1 MHTTILVPYHHT
13 FDGLIHILLGSFSH
27 CLARYYHP
35 QLLLFIRMRVS
46 LLPSK
51 ALSYRLATLFPTL
64 FALTSTVRGVQCFAS
79 LAAPSFTYRQASTP
93 FALKTR
99 GGAAFTTASSSS
111 SPTSTLHKHRPLF
124 GTTTSTTTTS
134 SSTDNPSSTSN
145 TMTPA
150 AKIQALRTRMK
161 ELEIDVYLVPSDDPH
176 LSGECR
182 GMNATSTT

>member
-1 MHTTILVPYHHT
+1 
-13 FDGLIHILLGSFSH
+13 
-27 CLARYYHP
+27 
-35 QLLLFIRMRVS
+35 MRVS

-93 FALKTR
+93 FALNTR
-99 GGAAFTTASSSS
+99 GGAAFTTTASSSS
-111 SPTSTLHKHRPLF
+111 TTTTLHKHRPLF
-124 GTTTSTTTTS
+124 STTTGTASSSS

-182 GMNATSTT
+182 GMNATSTIPLETTTILLTSNIYINIISSWLAYFQ